1 MCTEALTGCHQLFNR
16 DLIPCWVSLQL
27 PPINMLCC
35 CPKVTSQPQGLQP
48 TNLLCKDL
56 TLHLTS
62 LLAAEIV
69 ACLGLVV
76 LSRCAQPC
84 HLPGDVVATALSIC
98 LPPWAWSS
106 CSALSCIRA
115 SCSTTAPN
123 LPINLIYA
131 SVQASK
137 DQCWKEP
144 TSSALV
150 LGDLAVLHVPS

>member
-1 MCTEALTGCHQLFNR
+1 MLGPPAAASYKHALLLSQSHQPATRLATYQPLMQRSHAASYLSPGSRNCGLLGIGCLVQMCTA
-16 DLIPCWVSLQL
+16 L
-27 PPINMLCC
+27 PPPRRCC
-35 CPKVTSQPQGLQP
+35 CNRS
-48 TNLLCKDL
+48 
-56 TLHLTS
+56 LHMP
-62 LLAAEIV
+62 A
-69 ACLGLVV
+69 
-76 LSRCAQPC
+76 PM
-84 HLPGDVVATALSIC
+84 
-98 LPPWAWSS
+98 AWSS